1 MFDKVLVANR
11 GDVAIR
17 VMRACREL
25 GVTTVGVYSEADR
38 NALHVRYADEAYPI
52 DGESLRSSY
61 LQIGRIVNVAIR
73 SGADAV
79 HPGYGFLA
87 ESPQFAQACAE
98 AGLVFIGPNVDTLH
112 LLNDRL
118 RLNRKLREAK
128 VPVLPVTREGLD
140 AEACLRAAEGIGF
153 PLLVRPVGVSSGPG
167 ERAALSP
174 DELTALLNTYRRETE
189 EPRSGVYLEPW
200 LAGARRIEIH
210 VFADRDGRV
219 IYLGDSEGTIRRRH
233 QKLIEEAPSPAMTPE
248 LRQEMGRVACD
259 VARIVGFAGIG
270 TVEFWLDGQG
280 RFHFLNMNPRL
291 WVGHP
296 VIEMV
301 TGIDLV
307 KEQIRIASGRRLRYG
322 QEDVTM
328 RGHAIECRVHAED
341 PYDGFKPSVGQINRL
356 IEPGGPFIRVETG
369 VYEGFQVSYY
379 YDPLLAK
386 LVVWGESRGEAILRM
401 RRALAEYRVVGVKTN
416 LPFLQQIMNRTSFI
430 GGQFDLSQE
439 DEYFA
444 VSRGVRDE
452 LLKASAIAAAILAY
466 RQRAE
471 SLAAFRV
478 TQRPSPWKV
487 AGRWEVMGE

>member
-1 MFDKVLVANR
+1 VFEKILAANR

-25 GVTTVGVYSEADR
+25 GVETVGIYSEADR

-52 DGESLRSSY
+52 GGESLRSSY
-61 LQIGRIVNVAIR
+61 LQIGRIVGVAIR
-73 SGADAV
+73 SGANAI

-98 AGLVFIGPNVDTLH
+98 AGIVFIGPNADTLR

-118 RLNRKLREAK
+118 RLKRKLQEAN
-128 VPVLPVTREGLD
+128 VPALPVCRETLD
-140 AEACLRAAEGIGF
+140 SEACLKAAEQIGF
-153 PLLVRPVGVSSGPG
+153 PLLVRPLGVSSGPG
-167 ERAALSP
+167 ERVALCP
-174 DELTALLNTYRRETE
+174 EELLALLAAYRRETE

-200 LAGARRIEIH
+200 LPSARRIEVH
-210 VFADRDGRV
+210 VLADHSGQV
-219 IYLGDSEGTIRRRH
+219 IYLGDSEATIRRRH
-233 QKLIEEAPSPAMTPE
+233 QKLVEESPSPAMTAD
-248 LRQEMGRVACD
+248 LRREMGQIAGD
-259 VARIVGFAGIG
+259 IARIVGFEGIG
-270 TVEFWLDGQG
+270 SVEFWLDQQG
-280 RFHFLNMNPRL
+280 HYYFLNMNPRL

-307 KEQIRIASGRRLRYG
+307 KEQIRIASGRKLRYR
-322 QEDVTM
+322 QEDVVM

-341 PYDGFKPSVGQINRL
+341 PYDGFKPSTGQISRL
-356 IEPGGPFIRVETG
+356 MEPGGPFTRVETG

-379 YDPLLAK
+379 YDPLITK
-386 LVVWGESRGEAILRM
+386 LVVWGEGRGEAILRM

-416 LPFLQQIMNRTSFI
+416 IPFLQQIVDRTTFI
-430 GGQFDLSQE
+430 GGQFDLSRD
-439 DEYFA
+439 DEYFM
-444 VSRGVRDE
+444 VSRGARQE
-452 LLKASAIAAAILAY
+452 LFKASAIAAAVLAY
-466 RQRAE
+466 RQRMQNI
-471 SLAAFRV
+471 AAFRV

>member
-25 GVTTVGVYSEADR
+25 GVETVGIYSEADR

-52 DGESLRSSY
+52 GGESLRSSY
-61 LQIGRIVNVAIR
+61 LQIGRIVDVAIR

-98 AGLVFIGPNVDTLH
+98 AGLSFIGPNSDTLH
-112 LLNDRL
+112 LLHDRL
-118 RLNRKLREAK
+118 KLNKKLQEATL
-128 VPVLPVTREGLD
+128 PVLPVRRESLD
-140 AEACLRAAEGIGF
+140 AEACLKAAEQIGF
-153 PLLVRPVGVSSGPG
+153 PLLVRPTGVSGGAG
-167 ERAALSP
+167 ERVALSSDELAAL
-174 DELTALLNTYRRETE
+174 LTTYRRETE

-200 LAGARRIEIH
+200 LPAARRIEIH
-210 VFADRDGRV
+210 VLADHDGQV

-233 QKLIEEAPSPAMTPE
+233 QKLIEESPSPAMTPE
-248 LRQEMGRVACD
+248 LRQEMGQIACD
-259 VARIVGFAGIG
+259 IARIIGFVGIG
-270 TVEFWLDGQG
+270 TVEFWLDSQQ
-280 RFHFLNMNPRL
+280 RYYFLNMNPRL

-307 KEQIRIASGRRLRYG
+307 KEQIRIASGRRLRYR
-322 QEDVTM
+322 QEDAVM
-328 RGHAIECRVHAED
+328 RGHAIECRIHAED
-341 PYDGFKPSVGQINRL
+341 PYDGFKPSVGQITRL
-356 IEPGGPFIRVETG
+356 IEPGGPFTRVETG

-379 YDPLLAK
+379 YDPLLTK

-416 LPFLQQIMNRTSFI
+416 LPFLQHIMDRTSFI
-430 GGQFDLSQE
+430 GGQFDLSKE
-439 DEYFA
+439 DEYFT
-444 VSRGVRDE
+444 VSGGIRDE
-452 LLKASAIAAAILAY
+452 LLKAAAIAAALLAY
-466 RQRAE
+466 RQRTQ
-471 SLAAFRV
+471 SLTAFRV